1 MCMCVCVCVC
11 VWGGGGG
18 GDDINQLSLV
28 MVYCTYVHTGRVT
41 VYCKPVKVS
50 TNWGFRKAT

>member
-18 GDDINQLSLV
+18 GGGSKFPLQPHQKYNMAQYEEPDFS
-28 MVYCTYVHTGRVT
+28 
-41 VYCKPVKVS
+41 
-50 TNWGFRKAT
+50 